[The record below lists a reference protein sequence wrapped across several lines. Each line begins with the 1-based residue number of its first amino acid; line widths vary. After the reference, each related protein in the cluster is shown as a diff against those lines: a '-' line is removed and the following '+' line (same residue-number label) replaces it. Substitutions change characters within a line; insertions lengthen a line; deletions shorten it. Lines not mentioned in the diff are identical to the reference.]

1 MAKKIDYESYHEKDY
16 RSDLSGFEIARWDAL
31 SHFIPKQVTK
41 NKNQYILDY
50 GAGTGLHIELW
61 KNLFPESNIFL
72 TDISAAG
79 RSKCL
84 SNHKDFKGKYELIK
98 NKRSEFESEK
108 FDIILS
114 IEVMEHVSD
123 LISYLEDIFR
133 LLKPGGIFIWTTPC
147 GNLLSIEHI
156 YSLLSNQIIK
166 TSEGYIK
173 WKWEDPT
180 HLRRLKSKEIEKKL
194 ILTGFSKV
202 KFRFRAHIFSF
213 LCTYLPPRN
222 RFHKIRNNLMKMDY
236 NYFRLLP
243 NGASM
248 IGKAIKPKPGF

>member
-1 MAKKIDYESYHEKDY
+1 M
-16 RSDLSGFEIARWDAL
+16 
-31 SHFIPKQVTK
+31 
-41 NKNQYILDY
+41 
-50 GAGTGLHIELW
+50 
-61 KNLFPESNIFL
+61 
-72 TDISAAG
+72 
-79 RSKCL
+79 

-202 KFRFRAHIFSF
+202 KFRFRAHIFSIP
-213 LCTYLPPRN
+213 T
-222 RFHKIRNNLMKMDY
+222 IW
-236 NYFRLLP
+236 
-243 NGASM
+243 
-248 IGKAIKPKPGF
+248 